1 MYFLGCCR
9 CAVILNQSA
18 EYFYLFHFHWKP
30 PNNFNIWSIL
40 FFFLF
45 FLFVCTCVCLLP
57 GLAGARTK
65 RRYSSYYAC
74 RERERKETSCQ
85 VAGRDSRLERERDN
99 FIVGRLFTP
108 APVVFLMWERDS
120 RKQKKERTKLCR
132 YVLMLSPAC
141 TYTILRRT

>member
-9 CAVILNQSA
+9 CAVRLNQSA

-74 RERERKETSCQ
+74 REREKRDVMSSCW
-85 VAGRDSRLERERDN
+85 SRL
-99 FIVGRLFTP
+99 
-108 APVVFLMWERDS
+108 
-120 RKQKKERTKLCR
+120 
-132 YVLMLSPAC
+132 
-141 TYTILRRT
+141 